1 MEWQQFHYFKTL
13 ARIQHVTRSAEE
25 LCITQSALSRS
36 ISRFED
42 EIGVPLFERQGRS
55 IRLNEYGKIFLQRVD
70 RILKEFDEGKQEI
83 NDLIAPDQGQI
94 SIGFLSTVST
104 NVVPG
109 LIACF
114 RAQYPK
120 ITFKLGQGSSLTLLE
135 KLQLGEH
142 DLCLVAPP
150 TNIKLPVQWKEL
162 WSEELFVTVPKN
174 HKFANYKSI
183 TLEEIAN
190 EELILLKKEYSLR
203 TTIEKLF
210 ENREIPPKIIF
221 EGDELDTVI
230 ALVSTGLGISILPD
244 MKGKFIDQ
252 SNISQICISSPQS
265 NRTIGLAEVQGRYLS
280 PATRQFRQFA
290 FDYFC
295 ELG

>member
-1 MEWQQFHYFKTL
+1 MEWQQFYYFKTL
-13 ARIQHVTRSAEE
+13 ARIQHVSRSAEE

-55 IRLNEYGKIFLQRVD
+55 IRLNEYGKIFLKRVN

-83 NDLIAPDQGQI
+83 KDLIAPDQGQI
-94 SIGFLSTVST
+94 SIGFLYTVST
-104 NVVPG
+104 NVIPG
-109 LIACF
+109 LIAAF
-114 RAQYPK
+114 RAQYPN

-135 KLQLGEH
+135 KLQLGEY

-150 TNIKLPVQWKEL
+150 TNINSPIQWKEL
-162 WSEELFVTVPKN
+162 WNEDLFVTVPKN

-190 EELILLKKEYSLR
+190 EEFILLKKEYSLR
-203 TTIEKLF
+203 STIEKLF
-210 ENREIPPKIIF
+210 EDSKIPPKIIF
-221 EGDELDTVI
+221 QGDELDTVV
-230 ALVSTGLGISILPD
+230 ALVSAGLGISILPN

-265 NRTIGLAEVQGRYLS
+265 IRTIGLAEIEGRYLS
-280 PATRQFRQFA
+280 PTTRQFRQFTLG
-290 FDYFC
+290 YFGKS
-295 ELG
+295 E